1 MSALPDA
8 TRVASLT
15 HLHADLW
22 RADALSSAAQV
33 VLASGYAEL
42 DALLPGG
49 GWPVGALCEVLQPVG
64 QHSEWRLL
72 LPALARCGQGAV
84 VLVGP
89 LLTPFAPA
97 LAAQGLLPQRL
108 VWLRF
113 EGHPVA
119 ERLWAAE
126 QALRSA
132 GVDAV
137 LLWLPGP
144 PQGAQAAQL
153 RRLHLAAVQHRCL
166 FFALRE
172 SAAQQQASAA
182 VLRLELGLDMQAV
195 SPAGDVP
202 LQVHIRK
209 RRGPPLAA
217 PLPLQARTAHL
228 AAVLAAGSPH
238 ALGRTASAA

>member
-1 MSALPDA
+1 MPALLDA

-15 HLHADLW
+15 HLHTGLW
-22 RADALSSAAQV
+22 RADALSAAAQP
-33 VLASGYAEL
+33 VLASGYNTL

-72 LPALARCGQGAV
+72 LPALARSGPGAV

-89 LLTPFAPA
+89 SLMPFAPA
-97 LAAQGLLPQRL
+97 LHAQGLAAQRL

-113 EGHPVA
+113 EGHPA
-119 ERLWAAE
+119 SERLWAAE
-126 QALRSA
+126 QALRCA

-137 LLWLPGP
+137 LLWLPGQ

-153 RRLHLAAVQHRCL
+153 RRLHLAAVQHQSL
-166 FFALRE
+166 FFAMRE
-172 SAAQQQASAA
+172 SAAREQASAA
-182 VLRLELGLDMQAV
+182 VLRLELVLQSSHPD
-195 SPAGDVP
+195 PAGDVP
-202 LQVHIRK
+202 LLVEILK

-217 PLPLQARTAHL
+217 PVQLQARPAHL
-228 AAVLAAGSPH
+228 AAVLAAAAPH
-238 ALGRTASAA
+238 ALGRTTTAA

>member
-1 MSALPDA
+1 MSAPSGA

-15 HLHADLW
+15 HLHTELW
-22 RADALSSAAQV
+22 RADALSSAPQP
-33 VLASGYAEL
+33 VLASGHAAL

-49 GWPVGALCEVLQPVG
+49 GWPVGALCEVLQPPG

-72 LPALARCGQGAV
+72 LPALARSGPGAV

-89 LLTPFAPA
+89 ALEPFAPA
-97 LAAQGLLPQRL
+97 LQAQGLSAHRL
-108 VWLRF
+108 VWLRL
-113 EGHPVA
+113 EGHLGA

-126 QALRSA
+126 QALRCA

-153 RRLHLAAVQHRCL
+153 RRLHLAAVQHQRL

-172 SAAQQQASAA
+172 YAACQQASAA
-182 VLRLELGLDMQAV
+182 VLRLALALDGTR
-195 SPAGDVP
+195 PDRGGDLP
-202 LQVHIRK
+202 LQVDILK
-209 RRGPPLAA
+209 RRGPPLVAPVALAA
-217 PLPLQARTAHL
+217 RPAHL
-228 AAVLAAGSPH
+228 AAVLAAGSAH
-238 ALGRTASAA
+238 ALGRTAAPA